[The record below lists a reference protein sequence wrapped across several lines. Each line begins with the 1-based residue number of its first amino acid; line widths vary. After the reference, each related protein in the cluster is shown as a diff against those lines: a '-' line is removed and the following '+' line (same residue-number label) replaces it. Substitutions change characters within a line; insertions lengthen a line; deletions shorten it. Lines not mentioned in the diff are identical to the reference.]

1 MVNNEEESNLLN
13 EDVKCFLI
21 EEFGHNIKF
30 SESEKKNESQFVFSA
45 ATKVEAVINS
55 LLITNA
61 AKNAAEVIQESLL
74 EVYNLVDSFCDAQ
87 DFKQSWRQT
96 TVPGVLMLDLKN
108 CSFVVTRPTQLW
120 VCPLKIFYWT
130 SKSKLKKKKVTRVKK
145 LKKI

>member
-30 SESEKKNESQFVFSA
+30 SESEKKNESQFVFPAS
-45 ATKVEAVINS
+45 TKVEAVINS

-74 EVYNLVDSFCDAQ
+74 EVYNLDDSFCDAQ

-96 TVPGVLMLDLKN
+96 TVPCVL
-108 CSFVVTRPTQLW
+108 R
-120 VCPLKIFYWT
+120 IFFSAQW
-130 SKSKLKKKKVTRVKK
+130 
-145 LKKI
+145 IEAE